1 MTLLQLRVGPLGV
14 DLAPRSGG
22 SIARF
27 TVDDVDILR
36 PMAAADVASGR
47 GNNSASYPLVPFSN
61 RIREG
66 RVSFDGREITLAPN
80 WPGQRHP
87 MHGDG
92 WAAAWEVV
100 GADERSARISY
111 LHDGASGWPF
121 RYRAS
126 FAFRL
131 SASELA
137 VDMRLENLEAHA
149 VPAGIGLHPFFVR
162 DSDTTLACR
171 TDSVW
176 REDAELLPT
185 ERVALPPEWDFSAP
199 RRVDAVPLD
208 NCFDGWDGHATIV
221 WPRRRLRL
229 QLEATEPFRHLVIYT
244 PLQRPFFCVEPV
256 SHANGAIAETRLASG
271 ATLSGTVVFKI
282 MKL

>member
-1 MTLLQLRVGPLGV
+1 MTLLSLRAGRLGV
-14 DLAPRSGG
+14 DLAPQAGG

-27 TVDDVDILR
+27 IVDGVDILR
-36 PMAAADVASGR
+36 PMAPADIASGR
-47 GNNSASYPLVPFSN
+47 GNNSAAYPLVPFSN
-61 RIREG
+61 RIKDG
-66 RVSFDGREITLAPN
+66 SFTFDGRDIALAPN

-92 WAAAWEVV
+92 WAVAWEVV
-100 GADERSARISY
+100 RADERSARISY

-126 FAFRL
+126 FGFRL

-137 VDMRLENLEAHA
+137 VDMKLENLEPHA
-149 VPAGIGLHPFFVR
+149 VPGGIGLHPFFVR

-185 ERVALPPEWDFSAP
+185 ERVALPPEWDFSGP

-221 WPRRRLRL
+221 WPQRRLRL

-244 PLQRPFFCVEPV
+244 PPQRPFFCVEPV
-256 SHANGAIAETRLASG
+256 SHANGAIAETRLSAG

>member
-1 MTLLQLRVGPLGV
+1 MTLLQLRAGRLGV
-14 DLAPRSGG
+14 DLAPQSGG

-27 TVDDVDILR
+27 TVDDFDILR

-47 GNNSASYPLVPFSN
+47 GNNSACYPLVPFSN
-61 RIREG
+61 RIRDG
-66 RVSFDGREITLAPN
+66 RVAFDGREFTLAAN

-100 GADERSARISY
+100 RADERSARISY
-111 LHDGASGWPF
+111 LHEGPRGWPF

-137 VDMRLENLEAHA
+137 VDMTLENLEAHA
-149 VPAGIGLHPFFVR
+149 VPGGIGLHPFFVR
-162 DSDTTLACR
+162 DPDTTLTCR

-199 RRVDAVPLD
+199 RRVDTVPLD

-221 WPRRRLRL
+221 WPQRRLRL
-229 QLEATEPFRHLVIYT
+229 HLEATEPFRHLVIYT
-244 PLQRPFFCVEPV
+244 PPQRPFFCVEPV